1 MTTLPFH
8 APNARMKTPRRQG
21 FTLVEIMIV
30 VAIIGILAAIAIPN
44 FVKNRTEAQRK
55 TCIANMRLM
64 VTSAENWRTENHMEL
79 IGTDWKVKLLGP
91 DNYIKTE
98 PHCPSGG
105 TYTVE
110 VSGTTEEVLVACS
123 LGVSKN
129 HFIPPED

>member
-1 MTTLPFH
+1 
-8 APNARMKTPRRQG
+8 MKATPQPG

-55 TCIANMRLM
+55 TCIANMRLI

-79 IGTDWKVKLLGP
+79 IGTDWKVKLLGAN
-91 DNYIKTE
+91 NYIKTE
-98 PHCPSGG
+98 PQCPSGG

-110 VSGTTEEVLVACS
+110 VSGTTEEVLVVCS
-123 LGVSKN
+123 LAESKR
-129 HFIPPED
+129 HIIPPED